1 MNQIVLIKGMACGG
15 CVKSVEK
22 ALSTIEGVQE
32 VSVTLNAPQAHLQAA
47 QTVTDQQINKALSA
61 AGDYRVATTEDNE
74 PKKSAGSCCG

>member
-1 MNQIVLIKGMACGG
+1 MNQIVLIKGMTCGG

-32 VSVTLNAPQAHLQAA
+32 VSVTLNPPQADLHAA

-61 AGDYRVATTEDNE
+61 AGDYRVASTEDNE

>member
-1 MNQIVLIKGMACGG
+1 MNQIVSIKGMTCGG

-32 VSVTLNAPQAHLQAA
+32 VSVTLNPPQADLQAA
-47 QTVTDQQINKALSA
+47 QTVTDQLINKALSA
-61 AGDYRVATTEDNE
+61 AGDYRVTTTEDNE

>member
-1 MNQIVLIKGMACGG
+1 MNQIVSIKGMTCGG

-32 VSVTLNAPQAHLQAA
+32 VSVTLNAPQADLQAA

-61 AGDYRVATTEDNE
+61 AGDYRVTTTEDNE